1 MSSTHEPAAKRK
13 RAEDLI
19 EESDAPTLPV
29 KSPIWYL
36 DGNIVLQAESGTQWK
51 VYKGVLAE
59 SSTIVHDMF
68 SLPQPSSMD
77 TGKVEGCAVVQLSD
91 SAEKVEYVL
100 QAICRRECVMS
111 HLLLSMSELAIA
123 SLP

>member
-36 DGNIVLQAESGTQWK
+36 DGNIVLQAESGTQ
-51 VYKGVLAE
+51 
-59 SSTIVHDMF
+59 
-68 SLPQPSSMD
+68 
-77 TGKVEGCAVVQLSD
+77 
-91 SAEKVEYVL
+91 
-100 QAICRRECVMS
+100 
-111 HLLLSMSELAIA
+111 
-123 SLP
+123 